1 MAHFAKVVKGVVQQV
16 IVAEPEF
23 FETFIDDTPGEWVK
37 TSFNMRGGVY
47 HDPSTGSPADD
58 QSVITGDEARERKN
72 FASLGDVY
80 DSVADVFYRPQPFDS
95 WTLNTTSYVW
105 EAPVPYPD
113 SGYHTWNEAEQRWD
127 EVT

>member
-1 MAHFAKVVKGVVQQV
+1 MAHYAKVVNGIVAQV

-47 HDPSTGSPADD
+47 HDPSTNAPAAD

-105 EAPVPYPD
+105 EAPVAYPD
-113 SGYHTWNEAEQRWD
+113 SGYHTWNESEQRWD